1 MYIAKGNT
9 YQAKDALNKIGFV
22 WNREAKR
29 WESDKPDFEAWEKK
43 YCNPTWNGRRAARIN
58 IEANITFE
66 QI

>member
-29 WESDKPDFEAWEKK
+29 WESD
-43 YCNPTWNGRRAARIN
+43 GRNSSVCLGNVQRRI
-58 IEANITFE
+58 AVY
-66 QI
+66 